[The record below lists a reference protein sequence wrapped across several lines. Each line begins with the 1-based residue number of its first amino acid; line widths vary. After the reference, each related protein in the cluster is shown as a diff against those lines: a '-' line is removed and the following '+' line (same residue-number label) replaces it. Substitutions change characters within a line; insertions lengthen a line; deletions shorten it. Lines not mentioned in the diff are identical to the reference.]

1 MVRHAVVFLLN
12 CENISLTI
20 IKQVTVLDAI
30 RWLKTTWDKIDKS
43 TICDCFKKCRY
54 SLVESVTEEAQDD
67 PKFQNLLQRLS
78 TEVTAKEY
86 LSYDDDDDD
95 DDDAVETH

>member
-1 MVRHAVVFLLN
+1 M
-12 CENISLTI
+12 
-20 IKQVTVLDAI
+20 
-30 RWLKTTWDKIDKS
+30 
-43 TICDCFKKCRY
+43 
-54 SLVESVTEEAQDD
+54 ESVTEEAQDD

-95 DDDAVETH
+95 DAVETH